1 MFVEKLG
8 MEIYTVQIMY
18 SVTRVRGINYVRIA
32 EQLLWFGVGGIFVY
46 KKTSSGSTF
55 MELGSVFN

>member
-1 MFVEKLG
+1 